1 MKVCL
6 FLKIIDSHSVVL
18 NLLIFPLLSTSTTP
32 DQEVNRQKKV
42 LPLNKLLNDLPLAQ
56 YYFLLLFLFK
66 CYLNLTSSKFILFSW
81 SWLIRMGSGSIGI
94 LCFYF
99 MGFFFWEYLALSV
112 YSITFHIINFIS
124 FVLISD
130 IYWSFYVILD

>member
-18 NLLIFPLLSTSTTP
+18 NLLKFRLLSASTTP
-32 DQEVNRQKKV
+32 DQEVNHKKKV
-42 LPLNKLLNDLPLAQ
+42 LPLNKLLNDLSLAR

-66 CYLNLTSSKFILFSW
+66 SYLNLTNCKFILFSW
-81 SWLIRMGSGSIGI
+81 SWRIRMESSSIGI

-99 MGFFFWEYLALSV
+99 MSFFFWEYLALSV
-112 YSITFHIINFIS
+112 YSITSRIIKFIS
-124 FVLISD
+124 FVRISD
-130 IYWSFYVILD
+130 IYWSFYVVLD